1 MINAVTCTG
10 SVLPLGELGGRL
22 RRQVSGTATTLG
34 KNILGLNIAPF
45 SNLGINGLNNERNRK

>member
-22 RRQVSGTATTLG
+22 GRQVSGTAT
-34 KNILGLNIAPF
+34 NAW
-45 SNLGINGLNNERNRK
+45 